1 MTLLKSIAKLKL
13 KQAKQTEKIL
23 FNECLNLN
31 KYSLSPINYA
41 KCLSKLIESKNLFNE
56 DEQRINCCN
65 GIVENTLNLFLN
77 VQNSH
82 ESLLQKQHY
91 NKKSSIKKQL
101 NRPLKRRLWS
111 NRIYLRS
118 KRSKDNYVKHK
129 FKNIELLKRI
139 QWYLEQ
145 NEYVNNYLIRISQ
158 NNIDQINYYLPS
170 NKSVKY
176 YSWQQTAFDLSDQL
190 KLIFGKIFEG
200 KDDSFSFLSPRIFS
214 LFSNNKRTKK
224 LLSPDLFSFGDNG
237 DFSLPKIFQLISLDE
252 TETMEWLEMLLDMS
266 GASKQLL
273 KLMEKLQP
281 DIEYFEQKILPAI
294 KRIKEYEKRIE
305 ILKTSLSNE
314 QKTDLLLQ
322 QYTILD
328 KWQRSEILGESNP
341 ISINASQVEQEI
353 IKFAK
358 LESSIAQEDN
368 NHKIFR
374 RQSLIIGGVEQNS
387 SDTNDNGV
395 SPEEEKPGEK
405 FPRTVLFT
413 SAAFVSRVD
422 GVILEGVYLSPVA
435 FATEIL
441 SPEFFTIH
449 VLSPQAFIASIL
461 SPMAMVA
468 RILGPWA
475 FRAEV
480 LSPDVFSAFI
490 LNPDVFMA
498 QVLSPKAFEPRILS
512 PKSLF
517 IQILTPYGGS
527 PRIASP
533 ESLGIVVLSPNFLSP
548 RFNSK
553 ETFLVEVLSPHILGG
568 SHHALKEEEHEELGG
583 AVRFIGAG
591 QNDLNNEINEGTEG

>member
-1 MTLLKSIAKLKL
+1 MFSGKS
-13 KQAKQTEKIL
+13 
-23 FNECLNLN
+23 
-31 KYSLSPINYA
+31 
-41 KCLSKLIESKNLFNE
+41 
-56 DEQRINCCN
+56 
-65 GIVENTLNLFLN
+65 
-77 VQNSH
+77 
-82 ESLLQKQHY
+82 
-91 NKKSSIKKQL
+91 
-101 NRPLKRRLWS
+101 
-111 NRIYLRS
+111 
-118 KRSKDNYVKHK
+118 
-129 FKNIELLKRI
+129 
-139 QWYLEQ
+139 
-145 NEYVNNYLIRISQ
+145 
-158 NNIDQINYYLPS
+158 
-170 NKSVKY
+170 
-176 YSWQQTAFDLSDQL
+176 
-190 KLIFGKIFEG
+190 
-200 KDDSFSFLSPRIFS
+200 
-214 LFSNNKRTKK
+214 
-224 LLSPDLFSFGDNG
+224 
-237 DFSLPKIFQLISLDE
+237 
-252 TETMEWLEMLLDMS
+252 
-266 GASKQLL
+266 
-273 KLMEKLQP
+273 
-281 DIEYFEQKILPAI
+281 
-294 KRIKEYEKRIE
+294 
-305 ILKTSLSNE
+305 
-314 QKTDLLLQ
+314 
-322 QYTILD
+322 
-328 KWQRSEILGESNP
+328 ESNP

-480 LSPDVFSAFI
+480 LSP
-490 LNPDVFMA
+490 
-498 QVLSPKAFEPRILS
+498 
-512 PKSLF
+512 
-517 IQILTPYGGS
+517 
-527 PRIASP
+527 
-533 ESLGIVVLSPNFLSP
+533 
-548 RFNSK
+548 
-553 ETFLVEVLSPHILGG
+553 HILGG